1 MPVIEA
7 VIFDIGN
14 VLIEWNPERYYDRII
29 GENRRKSLFTEV
41 DLHGMNAKIDLGADF
56 TRTIYETAD
65 RHPDWRDEIRQWHDN
80 WVELAE
86 PVIDHSVHLMRA
98 LRRNGVPV
106 FALTNF
112 GIGSFVLAEINYP
125 FLAEFDRRYISG
137 HMGVAKPESA
147 IYQMLENDCGV
158 APDRLLFADDCL
170 ENIAAAEARGWKG
183 HIFESAQG
191 LADRLVAEEL
201 LSAAEA
207 AT

>member
-1 MPVIEA
+1 MLAIEA

-112 GIGSFVLAEINYP
+112 GIGSFALAENIYP

-137 HMGVAKPESA
+137 HMGMVKPGAE
-147 IYQMLENDCGV
+147 IYQMLENDCKI
-158 APDRLLFADDCL
+158 APERLLFADDRPD
-170 ENIAAAEARGWKG
+170 NVTAAQRRGWQG
-183 HIFESAQG
+183 HLFESAPG
-191 LADRLVAEEL
+191 WAARLVAEEL
-201 LSAAEA
+201 LSVHEA
-207 AT
+207 AI